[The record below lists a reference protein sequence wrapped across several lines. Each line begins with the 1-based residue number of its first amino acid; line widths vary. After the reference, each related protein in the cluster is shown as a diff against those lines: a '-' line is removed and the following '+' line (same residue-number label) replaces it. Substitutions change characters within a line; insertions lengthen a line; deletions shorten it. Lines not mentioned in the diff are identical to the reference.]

1 MTTIETPTSAVAPT
15 PTPTPTSTPGGVRTT
30 TPDITRLS
38 TWCGVAFTVCQLTV
52 MVFMAVLVLPHG
64 GSPSDPALVRGHRVL
79 DAADAYRIGNY
90 VFMVA
95 GSLLLGFLGAV
106 YVRLRRADGSGA
118 LAAVGVAAGTLLAVV
133 WPFAGVL
140 HDVALDTAQAGADV
154 RILAGWDSVAPY
166 SLAFSVLPRAFLVL
180 ALVLG
185 LRLTGGPRW
194 LQHSGVA
201 IVVVS
206 LVGSATLVSGAL
218 FPVLALSTLAYEL
231 WIGLLAW
238 HWLRDGV
245 TSAA

>member
-1 MTTIETPTSAVAPT
+1 MTTLD
-15 PTPTPTSTPGGVRTT
+15 TPTPTSRTAPST
-30 TPDITRLS
+30 GPDITRLS
-38 TWCGVAFTVCQLTV
+38 TWCGVAFTACQLTV

-64 GSPSDPALVRGHRVL
+64 GSPGDPALERGRNVL

-90 VFMVA
+90 VFLVA

-106 YVRLRRADGSGA
+106 HVRLRRADSSGA

-133 WPFAGVL
+133 WPFAAVL

-154 RILAGWDSVAPY
+154 RILAGWDAVAPY
-166 SLAFSVLPRAFLVL
+166 SLAFSVLPRAFLVI

-194 LQHSGVA
+194 LQRSGVA
-201 IVVVS
+201 IVAVS
-206 LVGSATLVSGAL
+206 LVGSATLVSGAV

>member
-1 MTTIETPTSAVAPT
+1 MTTLD
-15 PTPTPTSTPGGVRTT
+15 TT
-30 TPDITRLS
+30 TPATRTARSTGPDISRLS
-38 TWCGVAFTVCQLTV
+38 AWCGVAFTACQLTV

-64 GSPSDPALVRGHRVL
+64 GSPSDPALERGRNVL
-79 DAADAYRIGNY
+79 EAADAYRIGNY
-90 VFMVA
+90 LFLVA

-106 YVRLRRADGSGA
+106 HVRLRRADASGA
-118 LAAVGVAAGTLLAVV
+118 LATVGVAAGTLLAVV
-133 WPFAGVL
+133 WPFAAVL

-185 LRLTGGPRW
+185 LRLTGGSRW
-194 LQHSGVA
+194 LQRSGVA